1 MPENVYNQILGNI
14 IINVKSLWKKNGKHF
29 KYRYLKPNIVKA
41 RWIILWK
48 FLLCVFKHILITFL
62 KTGYICSVCKF
73 SIQNSFRKEVSL
85 IHRLKIKTKCKK
97 FLELEARWCSCRQ
110 YSLPTHACTSQGF
123 VFLAGT
129 EGMCLV
135 GDIRYKKIFKGQ
147 FQLCPLLLEMGLIPQ
162 DERNNDQRPDLLKL
176 GA

>member
-1 MPENVYNQILGNI
+1 MLENVYIQILGNI
-14 IINVKSLWKKNGKHF
+14 IINVKCLWKKNGKHF
-29 KYRYLKPNIVKA
+29 KFHYLKPNFVKA

-48 FLLCVFKHILITFL
+48 LLLCVFKHILKLLRKKDFL
-62 KTGYICSVCKF
+62 KTGFICSVCKF

-110 YSLPTHACTSQGF
+110 YSLPTHSCTSQGS

-129 EGMCLV
+129 EGCV
-135 GDIRYKKIFKGQ
+135 W
-147 FQLCPLLLEMGLIPQ
+147 LETYATRRFSRDSFSFAPCS
-162 DERNNDQRPDLLKL
+162 
-176 GA
+176 